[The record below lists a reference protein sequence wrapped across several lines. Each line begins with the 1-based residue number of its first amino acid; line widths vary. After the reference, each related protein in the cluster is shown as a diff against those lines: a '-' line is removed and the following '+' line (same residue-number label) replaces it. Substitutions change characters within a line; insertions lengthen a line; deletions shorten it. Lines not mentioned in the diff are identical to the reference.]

1 MRNFRFLLGAA
12 ALLAAACAPKASI
25 NGVLEGAPAH
35 QVEVR
40 LLDVNSWKVLDTVKT
55 DASGAFRYKVAVEDG
70 KPEFIYLFS
79 GGTKLASL
87 LLKAGDKVSVKADT
101 LGNYTVEGS
110 EDSQLLRQTEQS
122 FADFAS
128 EMVRLDAR
136 GGRNEEMG
144 RLFIRHYREA
154 TAFVLGHPYSLVNV
168 PVLYESL
175 NEYTPVFG
183 QPTDAI
189 LFRRAVDSLKTVYPE
204 SRYVK
209 ALEAETVAREN
220 QLSLR
225 NRIDSA
231 KPADYPEVSLPG
243 LDGNPVS
250 LSGLGAKAV
259 LLHFWNPADA
269 EQKMFNLDVLMPIYE
284 RWHAKGLEIYS
295 IGLSDDK
302 PSWASVVRSQNLPW
316 VNVCD
321 GRGAFCP
328 AVSLYN
334 VSGLPWSA
342 LLAEGGGISAIKGEK
357 DLEKQLAKILK

>member
-1 MRNFRFLLGAA
+1 MRNFKLLLLAA
-12 ALLAAACAPKASI
+12 ALLAAACTPKTTVS
-25 NGVLEGAPAH
+25 GVVEGAPSRE
-35 QVEVR
+35 VEVR

-55 DASGAFRYKVAVEDG
+55 DASGAFRYKIAVKEG
-70 KPEFIYLFS
+70 EPEFIYLFS
-79 GGTKLASL
+79 GGRKLASL

-136 GGRNEEMG
+136 GGRNGEMG

-209 ALEAETVAREN
+209 ALEAETAAREN
-220 QLSLR
+220 QLSIK
-225 NRIDSA
+225 NRLESA
-231 KPADYPEVSLPG
+231 EPADYPEVSLPG

-259 LLHFWNPADA
+259 LLHFWSPAVA
-269 EQKMFNLDVLMPIYE
+269 EQKMFNLDVLLPIYE
-284 RWHAKGLEIYS
+284 RWHSKGLEIYS
-295 IGLSDDK
+295 IGLYDDK
-302 PSWASVVRSQNLPW
+302 PTWASVVRSQNLPW

-328 AVSLYN
+328 AAALYN
-334 VSGLPWSA
+334 VDSLPWTA
-342 LLAEGGGISAIKGEK
+342 LMAEGSGITVIKGEK